1 MAVYQNDDGEYID
14 NVAQAQRVTSVA
26 PGTTGSTAR
35 TTSVQRVNTAT
46 TTNVAAG
53 AQAYTFTVITASSAS
68 SPTLG
73 GVALP
78 QGYTAS
84 FSIVNPGDTLS
95 AISLVTATGDDV
107 MILKVV

>member
-14 NVAQAQRVTSVA
+14 NSAQAQRVTSVA
-26 PGTTGSTAR
+26 PGTTGAVAR

-53 AQAYTFTVITASSAS
+53 AQAYTFTVVAAGSTA

-84 FSIVNPGDTLS
+84 FSITNPGDTLG
-95 AISLVTATGDDV
+95 AIALVTSAGDDV
-107 MILKVV
+107 VILKVV